1 MFLAKVLS
9 LRMILSVEGLG
20 ITTFDTFLSKNE
32 RMRGGRFRVR
42 VGASSSSLFAQ
53 RRIAVF
59 SAICMT
65 LLFG

>member
-1 MFLAKVLS
+1 MFLVRVLS
-9 LRMILSVEGLG
+9 LRMLLSAEVPWNCHIRHLFEQ
-20 ITTFDTFLSKNE
+20 NE

-42 VGASSSSLFAQ
+42 VGASSSSLFLQ
-53 RRIAVF
+53 RRTAVF

>member
-9 LRMILSVEGLG
+9 LRMFLLVEGLG

-42 VGASSSSLFAQ
+42 VGASSSSLFVQ
-53 RRIAVF
+53 RRTAVF

>member
-1 MFLAKVLS
+1 MFLVGVLS
-9 LRMILSVEGLG
+9 LRMFLSIEGLG
-20 ITTFDTFLSKNE
+20 ITTFDTFFEQDE
-32 RMRGGRFRVR
+32 RMRGGRLHVR

-53 RRIAVF
+53 RRTAVF

>member
-1 MFLAKVLS
+1 MFLVRVLS
-9 LRMILSVEGLG
+9 LRMLLSVEGLG
-20 ITTFDTFLSKNE
+20 IATFGTFFEQNE

-53 RRIAVF
+53 RRTAVF

>member
-1 MFLAKVLS
+1 MVLS
-9 LRMILSVEGLG
+9 LRMFLSVEVPWDYP
-20 ITTFDTFLSKNE
+20 FDTFFEQSE